1 MKRKEVLE
9 LIEGG
14 ENLRCEFK
22 RKFSSSEKIAREMI
36 AFANTI
42 GGVILFGVDDNKEI
56 VGVDSEK
63 SEAELIKDAAL
74 NYCEP
79 PVDFNISYIEHNG
92 KEIVIVEI
100 PESDKKPHRIQ
111 DYLNEFDIN
120 KAKVCIRV
128 NDKSVMASKEM
139 VRILKAKT
147 NNLNLKKYAIG
158 PVEKS
163 LFNYLSEYERIS
175 VKELGTLVNI
185 SERRASRT
193 LVKLV
198 RANLLFIHTKDNGE
212 EYFTS
217 ITCYISPLLVYYIP

>member
-1 MKRKEVLE
+1 MKRKEILD

-22 RKFSSSEKIAREMI
+22 RKFSSSEKIAKEMI
-36 AFANTI
+36 AFANTR
-42 GGVILFGVDDNKEI
+42 GGVLLLGVDDNKEI

-63 SEAELIKDAAL
+63 SEAELIKDAGL

-79 PVDFNISYIEHNG
+79 PLDFNIEYFDLNG
-92 KEIVIVEI
+92 KEVVVVEI
-100 PESDKKPHRIQ
+100 PVSDKKPHRIQ
-111 DYLNEFDIN
+111 DYSNEFDIN

-139 VRILKAKT
+139 VRILRAQT

-158 PVEKS
+158 PIEKF
-163 LFNYLSEYERIS
+163 LFNYLIDHEKIS
-175 VKELGTLVNI
+175 VKELGGMVNI

-198 RANLLFIHTKDNGE
+198 RANLLFIHTKDNGD

-217 ITCYISPLLVYYIP
+217 VT

>member
-14 ENLRCEFK
+14 ENLQCEFK

-36 AFANTI
+36 AFANTK

-63 SEAELIKDAAL
+63 SEAELIKDAGL

-79 PVDFNISYIEHNG
+79 SLDFNIAYFDLIG
-92 KEIVIVEI
+92 KEVVVVEI

-111 DYLNEFDIN
+111 DFLNEFDIN
-120 KAKVCIRV
+120 TAKVCIRV
-128 NDKSVMASKEM
+128 NDKSVLASKEM
-139 VRILKAKT
+139 VRILRART

-158 PVEKS
+158 PNEKS
-163 LFNYLSEYERIS
+163 LFNYLDEYERIS
-175 VKELGTLVNI
+175 VKELSALVNI

-198 RANLLFIHTKDNGE
+198 RANLLLIHTKDNGE

-217 ITCYISPLLVYYIP
+217 IT